1 MRQGYSRRTYDARTY
16 RRVGKSCGICRIG
29 TIGGWKGHE
38 PLLVWKESQVRRSCF
53 RQHLSFCVL
62 LYTLFILIVWSSS
75 LAFLLIIIVVNYS
88 VTLLVAYLM
97 KYEGMTAAEAN
108 DLIKKSRPQAEPYWG
123 ALQEYSNNYLSG
135 SSKKKD
141 APPPPSS
148 SSSVGLRTRNDS
160 E

>member
-1 MRQGYSRRTYDARTY
+1 MISLIILYCLIHSSYW
-16 RRVGKSCGICRIG
+16 CICRSVN
-29 TIGGWKGHE
+29 H
-38 PLLVWKESQVRRSCF
+38 
-53 RQHLSFCVL
+53 
-62 LYTLFILIVWSSS
+62 
-75 LAFLLIIIVVNYS
+75 IVVKCS

-108 DLIKKSRPQAEPYWG
+108 DLIKKSRPQADPYWG

-148 SSSVGLRTRNDS
+148 SSSVGLRTQNDTEKS
-160 E
+160 NGKTLSKDQLRDEDKS